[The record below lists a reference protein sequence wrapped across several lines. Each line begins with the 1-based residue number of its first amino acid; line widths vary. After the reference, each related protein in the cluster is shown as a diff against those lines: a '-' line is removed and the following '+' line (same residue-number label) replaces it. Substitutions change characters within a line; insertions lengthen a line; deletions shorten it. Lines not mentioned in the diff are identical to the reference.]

1 MKKVLILFLLLLCMY
16 NVSAQYHLA
25 YKECAYLAIPDPPY
39 NGYVAHA
46 LWNVNNS
53 NLTFDAA
60 DEAGAIIYPNHYFDE
75 TSLVT
80 CSYRYEY
87 YRNGRYQT
95 ATSSVS
101 YTVSFKSIEAKLD
114 VTELSLNVGQKATV
128 KASFPTGSSI
138 SGSPNMTWESDDDY
152 IATVSSKSGSTNWT
166 GTVKAVS
173 SGRTKITFD
182 PVIGPPCYCYVDVA
196 YIAPKSAE
204 LTPNPLNVTV
214 GKTKTI
220 KVSYAPKGASAK
232 KTTWVSSNTNVATV
246 STSGVVKG
254 VAEGEATITVTT
266 DNGITATAKVIVLP
280 LPTSVYLPATANI
293 NLGYSKTLT
302 PTVSPANCETTYK
315 WSSSDTSVATVSSGK
330 VTGKKEGTAKI
341 TVTTENGKTS
351 ECVVTVKNTNLNL
364 DYRNAN
370 NRASA
375 IESLVKRTFN
385 KK

>member
-1 MKKVLILFLLLLCMY
+1 MFLLCISKI
-16 NVSAQYHLA
+16 SAQYRLA
-25 YKECAYLAIPDPPY
+25 YKECAYLEIPDPPY
-39 NGYVAHA
+39 NGYVANA

-53 NLTFDAA
+53 NLTFQVA
-60 DEAGAIIYPNHYFDE
+60 DEAGAIIYPNHYFDG

-95 ATSSVS
+95 ATGSVS
-101 YTVSFKSIEAKLD
+101 YTVSFKGIEAKLD
-114 VTELSLNVGQKATV
+114 VTELSLNVGQTATV
-128 KASFPTGSSI
+128 KASFPNGSSI
-138 SGSPNMTWESDDDY
+138 SGSPNMTWDSDDDH
-152 IATVSSKSGSTNWT
+152 IATVSSKSGSANWT

-196 YIAPKSAE
+196 YIAPISAE
-204 LTPNPLNVTV
+204 LTPNPLNVTI
-214 GKTKTI
+214 GKTKTL
-220 KVSYAPKGASAK
+220 KVSYAPEGASAK
-232 KTTWVSSNTNVATV
+232 KTVWTSSNTNVATV

-254 VAEGEATITVTT
+254 VAEGEASITVTT
-266 DNGITATAKVIVLP
+266 DNGITATARVVVLP
-280 LPTSVYLPATANI
+280 LPTSVYLPSTANL

-370 NRASA
+370 NRAAA

-385 KK
+385 K

>member
-1 MKKVLILFLLLLCMY
+1 
-16 NVSAQYHLA
+16 
-25 YKECAYLAIPDPPY
+25 
-39 NGYVAHA
+39 
-46 LWNVNNS
+46 
-53 NLTFDAA
+53 
-60 DEAGAIIYPNHYFDE
+60 
-75 TSLVT
+75 
-80 CSYRYEY
+80 
-87 YRNGRYQT
+87 
-95 ATSSVS
+95 
-101 YTVSFKSIEAKLD
+101 
-114 VTELSLNVGQKATV
+114 
-128 KASFPTGSSI
+128 
-138 SGSPNMTWESDDDY
+138 MTWESDDDY

-214 GKTKTI
+214 GKTKSL
-220 KVSYAPKGASAK
+220 KVTYAPEGASAK
-232 KTTWVSSNTNVATV
+232 KTTWTSSNTNVATV
-246 STSGVVKG
+246 SSSGVVKG
-254 VAEGEATITVTT
+254 VAEGETTITVTT
-266 DNGITATAKVIVLP
+266 DNGVTATTKVIVLP
-280 LPTSVYLPATANI
+280 LPTSVYLPTTADI

-351 ECVVTVKNTNLNL
+351 ECVVTVRNTNLNL